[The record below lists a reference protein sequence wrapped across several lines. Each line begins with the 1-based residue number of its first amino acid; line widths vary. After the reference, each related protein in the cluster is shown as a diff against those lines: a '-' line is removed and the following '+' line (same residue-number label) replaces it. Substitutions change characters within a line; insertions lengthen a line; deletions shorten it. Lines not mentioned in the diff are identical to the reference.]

1 MGRSDRRLQRSNGS
15 NGVSDNPFVRYR
27 TRLDSYAKA
36 MEAGWS
42 DDDFVALVERLDD
55 AVAEVDARLR
65 PGGHGFRVTP
75 LIGAASLTKVLE
87 LDVAGLWVK
96 DDTDNVS
103 GSHKARHLFGVA
115 LHLAVDG
122 TEDGELAIASCG
134 NAALGAA
141 VIARAIERP
150 LRVFI
155 PAWADAAVVER
166 LESLDAM
173 ITVCPRRPGEVGD
186 PTYLRFLE
194 AVAEGSIPFSVQS
207 TATATTLDGGRTL
220 GWELADQLE
229 VAEVSG
235 RTHLFVQIG
244 GGALATATWRGL
256 IEGAAENDADFVP
269 VLHAVQTVACA
280 PLPRAWDHLT
290 ELVHTGPAPVRAR
303 ALLKDDGFELVAAA
317 MEVEP
322 DSYMWPW
329 EAVGTSDA
337 SGILDD
343 VTYDWEEVVLGMVAS
358 AGWPIVVSEDQ
369 VREANRDA
377 RYTTGIDVDA
387 TGTSGLA
394 GTLDLNTR
402 AAIEPD
408 DHVVVLFTGALRH

>member
-1 MGRSDRRLQRSNGS
+1 MSE
-15 NGVSDNPFVRYR
+15 NPFVRYR

-36 MEAGWS
+36 MQAGWS
-42 DDDFVALVERLDD
+42 DADFVTLVERLDD
-55 AVAEVDARLR
+55 AVAEVDGRLR
-65 PGGHGFRVTP
+65 PGGHGFRITP
-75 LIGAASLTKVLE
+75 LVGAAGLTKVLE

-122 TEDGELAIASCG
+122 RNEGELAIASCG

-141 VIARAIERP
+141 VVARAIERP

-155 PAWADAAVVER
+155 PAWADAAVVEQ
-166 LESLDAM
+166 LESLQAM

-194 AVAEGSIPFSVQS
+194 AVEQGSIPFSVQS

-220 GWELADQLE
+220 GWELADQLK
-229 VAEVSG
+229 VAEVAG

-256 IEGAAENDADFVP
+256 LDGAAENEAEFVP
-269 VLHAVQTVACA
+269 VLHAVQTLACA

-290 ELVHTGPAPVRAR
+290 KLVHTGPPPVRAR
-303 ALLKDDGFELVAAA
+303 ALLDDDGLRLIEAAI
-317 MEVEP
+317 EVEP
-322 DSYMWPW
+322 DTYMWPW

-343 VTYDWEEVVLGMVAS
+343 VTYDWEGVVLGMVES
-358 AGWPIVVSEDQ
+358 GGWPVVVTEDQ

-394 GTLDLNTR
+394 GTLDPVTR

-408 DHVVVLFTGALRH
+408 HHIVVLFTGAVRH